1 MAMRSG
7 RSALEAAWITRPGFD
22 PNRLIHFGPPG
33 FPSYARLRYIRDP
46 LEGGEQEADVIVPP
60 DHPSE
65 ITLAWHAV
73 GHLLRFTGTPDD
85 LYFCVWDG
93 WGAAVDF
100 HAIWWM
106 RQLWS
111 SQAADTSY

>member
-1 MAMRSG
+1 MRSG